1 MFDLLRLSRP
11 INLLI
16 IALTLVAVR
25 CGIVAGNLERGLTH
39 LLATM
44 DGTGRADLILPPGFG
59 PQLPLSSFIL
69 LGLSTVLIAAAGNII
84 NDYFDTRI
92 DRINRPHRVI
102 VGRSVERRVAMTA
115 HLVLSIAGLVSG
127 AFVAWRHGMWH
138 WAVIPAFSIMS
149 LWVYS
154 TSWKR
159 RLIVGN
165 VLVALL
171 TALVPLT
178 AGLYEITLMERSF
191 ADPWSI
197 RTMGGAQ
204 YIMDI
209 GFIRELWGWVLA
221 YAAFAFLST
230 LVREVQKDMADVKG
244 DRAAGCRTVPIAWGM
259 RWARTLALVHTGII
273 VAGLLMVRAVFLRDS
288 FSFWYIGIGI
298 IGPLLLSAGFTYQ
311 ASDRAEHVR
320 AGNLMKLAM
329 VMAVAFAFLIRY
341 LP

>member
-1 MFDLLRLSRP
+1 MLDLLRLSRP

-16 IALTLVAVR
+16 IALTMAAVR
-25 CGIVAGNLERGLTH
+25 YGIVAGNLERGLSY
-39 LLATM
+39 LLATLE
-44 DGTGRADLILPPGFG
+44 GVQRSDLLLPAHHG
-59 PQLPLSSFIL
+59 PQLPLSSFVL
-69 LGLSTVLIAAAGNII
+69 LVVSTVLIAAAGNII

-102 VGRSVERRVAMTA
+102 VGRSVKRRVAMTA
-115 HLVLSIAGLVSG
+115 HMVLSIAGFLLG
-127 AFVAWRHGMWH
+127 AFVAWRHGLWQ
-138 WAVIPAFSIMS
+138 WSAIPAFSIMA

-154 TSWKR
+154 TNLKR

-178 AGLYEITLMERSF
+178 VGLYEITLMARSF
-191 ADPWSI
+191 ADPWVI
-197 RTMGGAQ
+197 GVPDGARFTMEP
-204 YIMDI
+204 

-230 LVREVQKDMADVKG
+230 LVREIQKDMADVKG
-244 DRAAGCRTVPIAWGM
+244 DQAAGCRTVPIVWGM
-259 RWARTLALVHTGII
+259 RWARVLALFHTGII
-273 VAGLLMVRAVFLRDS
+273 IAGLLALRAIVLRDS
-288 FSFWYIGIGI
+288 FSFWYIGIAI
-298 IGPLLLSAGFTYQ
+298 IGPLLLSAGFTWQ
-311 ASDRAEHVR
+311 ATTRAEHVR

-329 VMAVAFAFLIRY
+329 VMAVVFAFLIRY